1 MDLKKRFWIPLVC
14 VSSVAL
20 CTQSCVNEAYD
31 LRKGIDTSIDI
42 NGDISAPIG
51 STQKIK
57 IGDFLK
63 IDDSTEGISKNS
75 DGDYQLD
82 ISGSTIKTEI
92 DAPELTLSD
101 INIGNSDNP
110 GGFGIT
116 MQVPAIPGISGL
128 EVPEYT
134 YTFQPEGSSDTEITI
149 NESVPDYI
157 TAIDFVNLASS
168 AEISLLLSRNDN
180 SDKGELT
187 IAKGFRLVFPEF
199 LTLAKTGSESFYSL
213 VGPNTV
219 EFTSDVVLTAGQERV
234 ISLSINSIDFK
245 KMPQGQGLVDGRIV
259 IDDKITM
266 TNLVMTAEARSFASQ
281 IADLPSSLRLAI
293 DMRISDIIIR
303 DITLKMN
310 PSFDIEDQTVDI
322 GEMPEFIEGANVT
335 IDIYNPV
342 ISLKVNN
349 QSPLPVTFRADILAY
364 VGDEQ
369 TASVSLGNADETADD
384 AIVLEPGITDIY
396 ISRKVYE
403 PETSEG
409 NVISIIKD
417 DLSSLMARIPEKIV
431 VADIKAGI
439 EDTFHTIELSGTD
452 KYVFSAD
459 YSIVAP
465 MAFGKDLL
473 IEYPYDITGL
483 NKTLNPDSGNE
494 GSSSFQIHFREASV
508 YLTFVNEIPLRMAV
522 TASPIDAEGNVIN
535 EGIEVS
541 LVDPD
546 SGEPVSVAPGKTD
559 VPQSTEAVIMVKADL
574 EAVKVLDGF
583 RLNIKGT
590 CDSEYEGIALNENQ
604 GISLKDI
611 SVNIQG
617 GVTTQF

>member
-1 MDLKKRFWIPLVC
+1 MVC
-14 VSSVAL
+14 VSGVAL

-31 LRKGIDTSIDI
+31 LRKGIDTNIDI

-51 STQKIK
+51 STQKIM

-63 IDDSTEGISKNS
+63 IDDTTEGISKNA

-82 ISGSTIKTEI
+82 ITGNTIQTEI
-92 DAPELTLSD
+92 DAPTLDLSNF
-101 INIGNSDNP
+101 NIGNSDNP

-116 MQVPAIPGISGL
+116 MQVPEIPNISGL

-134 YTFQPEGSSDTEITI
+134 YTFEPEGSSDTEITV
-149 NESVPDYI
+149 NESVPEYI
-157 TAIDFVNLASS
+157 SAIDFVNLAAA
-168 AEISLLLSRNDN
+168 AEISLLLSRNDG
-180 SDKGELT
+180 SDQGELA
-187 IAKGFRLVFPEF
+187 IAKGFTLVFPEF
-199 LTLAKTGSESFYSL
+199 LSLTKTGSESFYSV

-219 EFTSDVVLTAGQERV
+219 EFTSDVVLTAGQKKL
-234 ISLSINSIDFK
+234 ISLAVNSIDFK

-266 TNLVMTAEARSFASQ
+266 NNLVMTAQARSFASQ
-281 IADLPSSLRLAI
+281 VADLPQSLSLAI
-293 DMRISDIIIR
+293 DMNISDIIIK

-310 PSFDIEDQTVDI
+310 PSFNIEDQTVEL

-342 ISLKVNN
+342 ISLTVNN
-349 QSPLPVTFRADILAY
+349 QSPLPVTFRADVLAY

-369 TASVSLGNADETADD
+369 TASVTLGNADETADD
-384 AIVLEPGITDIY
+384 AIILESGINNIY
-396 ISRKVYE
+396 ISRKGYE
-403 PETSEG
+403 PGTSEG
-409 NVISIIKD
+409 NVISIVKD
-417 DLSSLMARIPEKIV
+417 DLSSLIARIPEKIV
-431 VADIKAGI
+431 IANINAGI

-494 GSSSFQIHFREASV
+494 GGSSFQIHFREASV
-508 YLTFVNEIPLRMAV
+508 YLTFDNEIPLRMSV

-541 LVDPD
+541 LVNPD
-546 SGEPVSVAPGKTD
+546 TGEPVSVAPGKTGA
-559 VPQSTEAVIMVKADL
+559 PQSTVAVIRVRADL
-574 EAVKVLDGF
+574 EAVKSLDGF
-583 RLNIKGT
+583 RLNIKGS

-604 GISLKDI
+604 GISLSDI

-617 GVTTQF
+617 GVSTQF